1 MLHSNCVR
9 FNNSTLPLILFP
21 VDGGFS
27 NWLEWSDCSATCGG
41 GSRARSRKCDNPVPQ
56 YQGKNCVGLS
66 LETEDCNEEECPSWC
81 FSLILDISLLLFYFY
96 NISIDNNRIL
106 SANLVLIS
114 KFYTESK
121 TTRASWATAICSL

>member
-1 MLHSNCVR
+1 MLHSNCVW
-9 FNNSTLPLILFP
+9 FNKITLPLISFP

-81 FSLILDISLLLFYFY
+81 FSLILDISLLLLLLLLQQDFEC
-96 NISIDNNRIL
+96 
-106 SANLVLIS
+106 
-114 KFYTESK
+114 KFGVNKQE
-121 TTRASWATAICSL
+121 